1 MNLVQKNVSHPWMC
15 DVLGHLT
22 TRHYV
27 AMFDDAAYHLLY
39 KVYGWTGS
47 SDVDGKI
54 AWADVQHVI
63 NYQAEVAAGDLLEI
77 HAGLNKIG
85 TKSITVF
92 YEMRNLG
99 SDEAAAT
106 LECTSVLFDLQ
117 TRKAIKISEE
127 LRDLASKH
135 LIETTDSDSE

>member
-1 MNLVQKNVSHPWMC
+1 MNLVQKSVSHPWMC

-39 KVYGWTGS
+39 KVFGWTGS
-47 SDVDGKI
+47 SDADGKI
-54 AWADVQHVI
+54 AWADVRHVI

-85 TKSITVF
+85 TKSTTIF
-92 YEMRNLG
+92 YEIRNLG
-99 SDEAAAT
+99 SHEVAAT
-106 LECTSVLFDLQ
+106 LECTCVLFDLQ
-117 TRKAIKISEE
+117 T
-127 LRDLASKH
+127 
-135 LIETTDSDSE
+135 